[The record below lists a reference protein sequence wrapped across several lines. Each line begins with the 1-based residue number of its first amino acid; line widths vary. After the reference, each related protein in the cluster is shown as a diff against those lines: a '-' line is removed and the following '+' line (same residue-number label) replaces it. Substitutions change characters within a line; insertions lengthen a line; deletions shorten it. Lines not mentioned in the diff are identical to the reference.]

1 MQFVF
6 FTGLVASEP
15 ESFDLFPPEDAKDGT
30 DTSYCLFDVAV
41 RRLPRRGEQKVD
53 YFKVR
58 AYNKKNTSK
67 NGEVC
72 QKYLRKGMKVIVVG
86 ELQPE
91 QVETPDG
98 ELVMSLGVQGS
109 AVEFGDKK
117 KDVMQFV
124 PDLIETFTDIP
135 REDLIDW

>member
-1 MQFVF
+1 
-6 FTGLVASEP
+6 
-15 ESFDLFPPEDAKDGT
+15 
-30 DTSYCLFDVAV
+30 
-41 RRLPRRGEQKVD
+41 
-53 YFKVR
+53 
-58 AYNKKNTSK
+58 
-67 NGEVC
+67 
-72 QKYLRKGMKVIVVG
+72 MKVIVVG

-98 ELVMSLGVQGS
+98 ALVMSLGVHGS